1 MIEIPVLNIKGEK
14 IGSEKLDPAL
24 FGDRVRVDLLKQAI
38 VTYRANQ
45 RQGTVATKNRSMVAG
60 STRKLYRQ
68 KGTGNARAGNIRTPV
83 RKGGGRAFPK
93 STRDFSMKLPR
104 QMRRLAR
111 NSAIL
116 AKAKDGA
123 AVILDGLKFS
133 EPKTK
138 QLATILKA
146 VKVERGALLATV
158 KSDPNLYKSG
168 RNISTLSM
176 KTVAEVNAYDV
187 LKARN
192 VIFTPDAF
200 KALVANPET
209 ARVEAKA
216 KA

>member
-1 MIEIPVLNIKGEK
+1 MIEIPVLNTKGEK

-24 FGDRVRVDLLKQAI
+24 FGDRVRIDLLKQAI

-68 KGTGNARAGNIRTPV
+68 KGTGNARSGNIRTPV

-93 STRDFSMKLPR
+93 YPRDFSMKLPR

-123 AVILDGLKFS
+123 AMILDGLTFS

-138 QLATILKA
+138 QLAGILKA
-146 VKVERGALLATV
+146 VKIERSTLLATGAA
-158 KSDPNLYKSG
+158 DPNLYKSG
-168 RNISTLSM
+168 RNIPKLAM
-176 KTVAEVNAYDV
+176 KAVGDVNAYDV

-192 VIFTPDAF
+192 LVFTPDAF
-200 KALVANPET
+200 KALISNSDV

-216 KA
+216 